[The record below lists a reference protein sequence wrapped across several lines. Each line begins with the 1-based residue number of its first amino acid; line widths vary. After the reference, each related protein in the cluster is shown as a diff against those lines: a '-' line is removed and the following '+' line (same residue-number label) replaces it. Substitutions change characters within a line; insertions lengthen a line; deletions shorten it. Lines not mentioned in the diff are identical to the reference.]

1 MEVNKSCNVIENEQ
15 PVMSS
20 LVNISQKTQEYSLKG
35 KVINCG
41 SHYYGSEDRELT
53 IGFHKLELSINDE
66 RKYFGAIIEE
76 NII

>member
-1 MEVNKSCNVIENEQ
+1 MEVDKSCNVIENEQ

-20 LVNISQKTQEYSLKG
+20 LVSISQTPQKYSLKD

-41 SHYYGSEDRELT
+41 NHYDGSEDRELT
-53 IGFHKLELSINDE
+53 IEFHKLELSINDE